1 MVIKQNMGCL
11 WGGGDPGNP
20 TAGPGLCCSTFT
32 AHSWPAL
39 GLPRPAPLCP
49 GPPKVAYPLL
59 PSLQRFI
66 GLTIHG
72 SCSQNGCL
80 ATSNVEGEAEAQNS
94 LLCSSVWDW
103 GRRTCHS
110 APRAPGS
117 ALEAETILGVVTM
130 NWGYSKMM
138 PTSLTQPHGL
148 QYVGGLPD
156 GVAASR
162 KISTTP

>member
-1 MVIKQNMGCL
+1 MGCL

-32 AHSWPAL
+32 AHSWPDL
-39 GLPRPAPLCP
+39 GLPRPAPHSE
-49 GPPKVAYPLL
+49 VAHTVL
-59 PSLQRFI
+59 PSLQRLI
-66 GLTIHG
+66 GFTIHG
-72 SCSQNGCL
+72 KYSQNGCL

-94 LLCSSVWDW
+94 LLCSSIWDW
-103 GRRTCHS
+103 GRRTGHS

-117 ALEAETILGVVTM
+117 ALEAETILGVVAM
-130 NWGYSKMM
+130 NWGHSKMM

-148 QYVGGLPD
+148 HYVGGLPS

-162 KISTTP
+162 RRSTTPKWQVVDR